1 MSFHIMGIVFRTVL
15 PPIPKGIT
23 LAFADHA
30 DDSGYCYPSL
40 RTIRYKSS
48 VKKTSLTYHLKALE
62 NLKIINRTKRYASG
76 TKRYTSTAYI
86 INLNELDNY
95 IFEYKN
101 LKKEELVELEKK
113 IIDIEKKY
121 QKYYQDARKAKNP
134 KSSQCEQLKSQCE
147 QPKKTKKSDEK
158 VFSVN
163 NLNHQSYI
171 DEEEV
176 AKYFDGF
183 YFYLNSIGVVAKKSE
198 QMHRNRIKANLIKGH
213 KATIQNYQDYLI
225 SVNQIPCETTRQSFE
240 VVRDVVSSSSHNFL
254 STKNSCQNIIQKD
267 LK

>member
-48 VKKTSLTYHLKALE
+48 IKKTALTYHLKALE
-62 NLKIINRTKRYASG
+62 NLKIINRTKRYISG
-76 TKRYTSTAYI
+76 TKRHTSTAYV
-86 INLNELDNY
+86 INIHELNNY
-95 IFEYKN
+95 IFQYKN
-101 LKKEELVELEKK
+101 LKKEELEELERK

-121 QKYYQDARKAKNP
+121 QKYYQDARKVKKP
-134 KSSQCEQLKSQCE
+134 RSSHREQSKLQCE
-147 QPKKTKKSDEK
+147 QPKKTKKSDLK
-158 VFSVN
+158 ILSVN

-183 YFYLNSIGVVAKKSE
+183 YLYLNSIGVFAKKSE
-198 QMHRNRIKANLIKGH
+198 QMHRNRIKSNLIKGD
-213 KATIQNYQDYLI
+213 TLTLQNYQDYILSI
-225 SVNQIPCETTRQSFE
+225 KITPNENPC
-240 VVRDVVSSSSHNFL
+240 
-254 STKNSCQNIIQKD
+254 KD
-267 LK
+267 KVKS